1 MDRLLGAHMPTAGG
15 VHKALYS
22 GKEIG
27 CTSVQIF
34 TASPR
39 QWKSNPLSDEAIEAW
54 KTGQQETGIQSTVS
68 HAAYLIN
75 LAATDEAVWRQS
87 YDAYLQELHRC
98 CQLGVRYAVVH
109 MGSHLGQ
116 GEDVGIDRL
125 IETFKLLLEEMPE
138 GCLPALETM
147 AGQGSALCYRF
158 EHFARLFD
166 AVPDKRLTV
175 CADTCHLFAA
185 GYDLRTQEAYDETMA
200 EFDRLVGIERLSVWH
215 VNDSKKPLGSR
226 VDRHDHIG
234 HGEIGEGGFRAL
246 MKDARFRS
254 VPLLLETPEVD
265 DFPKDL
271 ATLKRL
277 EAE

>member
-22 GKEIG
+22 GKAIG

-54 KTGQQETGIQSTVS
+54 KAGQQETGIQSTVS

-246 MKDARFRS
+246 MKDARFRN